1 LLKAFLK
8 VYTFKMK
15 DKVEIKITYDPNN
28 DKYVLD
34 STCQSRFNKEANAIQ
49 VRLPSGKM
57 LFVRPGEHT
66 KAQQSSGGDELDKFI
81 GMSSPSRATI
91 PSIRRNAI
99 TQDKGLCV
107 SGSRFRAVA
116 ESTMSSYEAPRSP
129 VRSII
134 YGNNR
139 K

>member
-1 LLKAFLK
+1 
-8 VYTFKMK
+8 MSK
-15 DKVEIKITYDPNN
+15 DKVEIKITYDPKN

-57 LFVRPGEHT
+57 LFVRPGEST
-66 KAQQSSGGDELDKFI
+66 KKEQSSGGDELDKFM
-81 GMSSPSRATI
+81 GLASPSRATI
-91 PSIRRNAI
+91 PSMRRNAI
-99 TQDKGLCV
+99 SQDGLCI
-107 SGSRFRAVA
+107 SGSRFRTVA
-116 ESTMSSYEAPRSP
+116 QAAMASQEPARSP